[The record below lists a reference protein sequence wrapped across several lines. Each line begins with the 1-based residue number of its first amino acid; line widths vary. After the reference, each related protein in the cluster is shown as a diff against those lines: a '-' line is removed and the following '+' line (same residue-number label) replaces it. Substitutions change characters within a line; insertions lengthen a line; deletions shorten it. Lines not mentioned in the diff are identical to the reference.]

1 MDVILKEDVEK
12 LGFKNEIVK
21 VKNGFGRNFL
31 IPKGLAVLATK
42 SAIKILNETL
52 KQRQE
57 KEKEEIAEAEKMVS
71 NLTSLEVV
79 LHAKVIDGGNKLFGS
94 ITVSQ
99 FVDALSKLGQT
110 VNPKFVKIASIKEL
124 GNYEA
129 EIRLNRSVKTIVPFK
144 VEAEK

>member
-31 IPKGLAVLATK
+31 IPKGLAVLATN

-52 KQRQE
+52 KQREE
-57 KEKEEIAEAEKMVS
+57 KEKEEIAESEKLVS
-71 NLTSLEVV
+71 NLASLEVV

-99 FVDALSKLGQT
+99 FVDTLSKLGQT

-124 GNYEA
+124 GNYET

>member
-31 IPKGLAVLATK
+31 IPKGLAVLATN

-52 KQRQE
+52 KQREE
-57 KEKEEIAEAEKMVS
+57 KEKEEIAEAEKLVS
-71 NLTSLEVV
+71 NLASLEVV

-99 FVDALSKLGQT
+99 FVDTLSKLGQT

>member
-52 KQRQE
+52 KQREE

-124 GNYEA
+124 GNYEE

>member
-129 EIRLNRSVKTIVPFK
+129 EIRLNRSVKTTVPFK

>member
-31 IPKGLAVLATK
+31 IPKGLAILATK
-42 SAIKILNETL
+42 SAIKTLNETL
-52 KQRQE
+52 KQREE

-71 NLTSLEVV
+71 NLASLEVV

>member
-52 KQRQE
+52 KQREE

-71 NLTSLEVV
+71 NLTSLDVV

>member
-31 IPKGLAVLATK
+31 IPKGLAVLATN

-52 KQRQE
+52 KQREE
-57 KEKEEIAEAEKMVS
+57 KEKEEIAESEKLVS
-71 NLTSLEVV
+71 NLASLEVV

-99 FVDALSKLGQT
+99 FVDTLSKLGQT

>member
-52 KQRQE
+52 KQREE

>member
-31 IPKGLAVLATK
+31 IPKGLAILATS

-52 KQRQE
+52 KQREE

-71 NLTSLEVV
+71 NLASLEVV

>member
-52 KQRQE
+52 KQREE

-99 FVDALSKLGQT
+99 FIDALSKLGQT

>member
-31 IPKGLAVLATK
+31 IPKGLAVLATN

-52 KQRQE
+52 KQREE

>member
-52 KQRQE
+52 KQREE
-57 KEKEEIAEAEKMVS
+57 KEKDEIKN
-71 NLTSLEVV
+71 NLY
-79 LHAKVIDGGNKLFGS
+79 
-94 ITVSQ
+94 
-99 FVDALSKLGQT
+99 
-110 VNPKFVKIASIKEL
+110 KFIL
-124 GNYEA
+124 
-129 EIRLNRSVKTIVPFK
+129 
-144 VEAEK
+144 

>member
-52 KQRQE
+52 KQREE

-79 LHAKVIDGGNKLFGS
+79 LHAKVIDGGNILFGS

>member
-31 IPKGLAVLATK
+31 IPKGLAILATS
-42 SAIKILNETL
+42 SAIKTLNETL
-52 KQRQE
+52 KQREE

-71 NLTSLEVV
+71 NLASLEVV

>member
-31 IPKGLAVLATK
+31 IPKGLAVLATN

-52 KQRQE
+52 KQREE

-71 NLTSLEVV
+71 NLASLEVI

-99 FVDALSKLGQT
+99 FVDTLSKLGQT
-110 VNPKFVKIASIKEL
+110 VNPKFVKIASIKEI